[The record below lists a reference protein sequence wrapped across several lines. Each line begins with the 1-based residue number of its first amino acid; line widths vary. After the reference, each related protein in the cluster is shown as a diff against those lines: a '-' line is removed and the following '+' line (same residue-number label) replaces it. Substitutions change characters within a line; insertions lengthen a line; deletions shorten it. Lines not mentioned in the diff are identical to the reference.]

1 MARKRIFAALLALML
16 TAGSLALPAR
26 AAFTDTTG
34 HWAETAITKWSEE
47 YSIINGYEDGTFRPD
62 NSITRGAFAGILDRF
77 LQFQSTSPAGT
88 FSDLTG
94 NYWEDAILKLHAAG
108 VYLGNNGAALAG
120 DTITRQQAVA
130 MIARAFGL
138 ESETTT
144 VYYLDADQVA
154 EYARPYLAEMT
165 ARGYISDS
173 SDGYFRPTDAIT
185 RAEIVTILDNMIE
198 VLLQS
203 HTTYAQDVEGSLM
216 INAAEGAALQDM
228 TIAGDLIV
236 APGVTGTV
244 TLENVAVL
252 GDVRNFS
259 SVEITDLSQATEE
272 PGDEEDPDAIQ
283 PSDVYTP
290 SKTTGEYLTYSDQQ
304 IPIYAGV
311 ERNRFTQG
319 DFVWDPDYPD
329 RLIYTGDDYRTRF
342 GIDVSAYQNRASEN
356 NTIDWEAAKAD
367 GVEFAM
373 VRIGLRGYGSGAILE
388 DAYYA
393 QNIDGAMAAGI
404 ETGVYF
410 FAQAITVEEAIEE
423 ADFVISLLEDHE
435 IDGPVAYD
443 WEMHDSSYRVYGTT
457 PEMATACAIAFCERI
472 EEAGYD
478 AMVYA
483 GQYVS
488 YIKYDQGALEPYLSW
503 YPEYKSESSEL
514 LYPTLYYQMDYWQY
528 TSSCS
533 VAGIGGRVDA
543 NLQFIPR

>member
-1 MARKRIFAALLALML
+1 MARKRIFAALLALAV
-16 TAGSLALPAR
+16 TAGSLALPAQ
-26 AAFTDTTG
+26 AAFTDTAG

-47 YSIINGYEDGTFRPD
+47 YSIIGGYDDGTFRPD

-77 LQFQSTSPAGT
+77 LKFQTASPAGT
-88 FSDLTG
+88 FSDLAG
-94 NYWEDAILKLHAAG
+94 NYWEDAILKLHASG

-130 MIARAFGL
+130 MIGRAFDITG
-138 ESETTT
+138 ETTT
-144 VYYLDADQVA
+144 VHYLDAEQVSG
-154 EYARPYLAEMT
+154 YALPYLAEMS
-165 ARGYISDS
+165 ARGYITDS

-198 VLLQS
+198 ALVQ
-203 HTTYAQDVEGSLM
+203 TNVTYSRDVEGTVMVNS
-216 INAAEGAALQDM
+216 AEGAALRDM

-236 APGVTGTV
+236 APGVSGPV
-244 TLENVAVL
+244 TLENVTVQGA
-252 GDVRNFS
+252 VRNFS
-259 SVEITDLSQATEE
+259 GAEILDLTNRPQKPET
-272 PGDEEDPDAIQ
+272 IQ
-283 PSDVYTP
+283 PGDVYTP
-290 SKTTGEYLTYSDQQ
+290 SETTGEYLTYSNQQ
-304 IPIYAGV
+304 IPVYAGV
-311 ERNRFTQG
+311 ERNRFAQG
-319 DFVWDPDYPD
+319 DFEWDPDHPG
-329 RLIYTGDDYRTRF
+329 RLIYTGRDYRTRF
-342 GIDVSAYQNRASEN
+342 GIDVSAYQNRASAN

-373 VRIGLRGYGSGAILE
+373 VRIGLRGYGSGSIME
-388 DAYYA
+388 DAFYA

-423 ADFVISLLEDHE
+423 ADFVINLLKNHE

-443 WEMHDSSYRVYGTT
+443 WEMHDSSYRVYGTS
-457 PEMATACAIAFCERI
+457 PEMATACAIAFCQRI

-503 YPEYKSESSEL
+503 YPEYKSASSEL

-528 TSSCS
+528 SSSCT
-533 VAGIGGRVDA
+533 VAGIGGNVDV